1 MEKEE
6 KTKETVKETK
16 VKETKDKETKDKE
29 TKVKESKVK
38 EEKTGETPAGEES
51 TEQKPKSSLN
61 LKIFYFGVPL
71 FIVQLVAVYF
81 ITANFLL
88 SGNNEAKK
96 KEEQKQEVKA
106 GNTELGKFVFLID
119 DIIVNPS
126 DTDGKRLLLTSIGLD
141 LQSEEAKL
149 ELTAKEVVVKDVI
162 ITTLSSKTWA
172 ELNNSTYKD
181 TLKNEISIKLQK
193 LIPKVKINTVYL
205 SKYITQ

>member
-6 KTKETVKETK
+6 KTTENPKDAKVKETK
-16 VKETKDKETKDKE
+16 VKEEK
-29 TKVKESKVK
+29 K
-38 EEKTGETPAGEES
+38 EETPVTEES
-51 TEQKPKSSLN
+51 TEQKPKGSLN

-88 SGNNEAKK
+88 SSQNEILK
-96 KEEQKQEVKA
+96 KEEQKTEVTA
-106 GNTELGKFVFLID
+106 GSTELGKFVFLID

-126 DTDGKRLLLTSIGLD
+126 DTDGKRLLLASIGLD
-141 LQSEEAKL
+141 LQSEVAKT
-149 ELTAKEVVVKDVI
+149 ELKEKEVIVKDVI

-172 ELNNSTYKD
+172 QLNESSYKD
-181 TLKNEISIKLQK
+181 TLKNEISSKLQK
-193 LIPKVKINTVYL
+193 LIPRVKINTVYL